1 MFGSFGVDFET
12 SDGRR
17 VMVVALTEQQWQA
30 LRAVTE
36 TAAVFAA
43 LEEVLDADLDL
54 EADRYR
60 LRETIAAVLRP
71 WFAQRTFEAVSERLT
86 RARVL
91 WGPYMDMAEAARRA
105 RSDATS
111 VAAEIDQPGI
121 GAMLATGRPLRWD
134 GEGAPPEPAPRLGGD
149 TAQVLGTVLGLS
161 DAEIGRL
168 QAAGIVDLGPG
179 LRAESR
185 RAG

>member
-91 WGPYMDMAEAARRA
+91 WGPYMACE
-105 RSDATS
+105 
-111 VAAEIDQPGI
+111 
-121 GAMLATGRPLRWD
+121 GRPRRQ
-134 GEGAPPEPAPRLGGD
+134 GAPWPRL
-149 TAQVLGTVLGLS
+149 
-161 DAEIGRL
+161 
-168 QAAGIVDLGPG
+168 
-179 LRAESR
+179 
-185 RAG
+185 